1 MLSQFVD
8 FIDNFTAIVKLS
20 GYAQVYTDFAN
31 NNIARLLV
39 RSNMGPWITVID
51 FGYDHSEGWGDYSAS
66 IAELVSGRDKAQLA
80 LHYTHTGGLNSG
92 NGNGVAF
99 DDLMLETIPGPH
111 NLMLTPSTTDITLN
125 WTHPDSSLF
134 RNLPEPIVV
143 SPNRATAL
151 SAPLEESNVS
161 RTDCFTHGMTN
172 STWLTGFYGPD
183 SGSPEAPNFATFHDF
198 TDAPI

>member
-1 MLSQFVD
+1 M
-8 FIDNFTAIVKLS
+8 
-20 GYAQVYTDFAN
+20 
-31 NNIARLLV
+31 
-39 RSNMGPWITVID
+39 
-51 FGYDHSEGWGDYSAS
+51 
-66 IAELVSGRDKAQLA
+66 A

-111 NLMLTPSTTDITLN
+111 NLTLIPSTADITLN
-125 WTHPDSSLF
+125 WSHPDSSLF

-172 STWLTGFYGPD
+172 STWITGFYGPD
-183 SGSPEAPNFATFHDF
+183 SGSTEAPTFATLHAFNDGPMELEETIIHGYYS
-198 TDAPI
+198 TDDTASASAQVFVGVANSSGVTVDTIASDVVYFDISTPVHGQQPQWICQDRLTIQQTQHF